1 MTNRPKVFCF
11 FFSKKKILPF
21 FGNRVGDRLV
31 CLRGKR
37 ADVAAA
43 LLGAL
48 SALALPPLYVLPAL
62 LIAIPGLIALID
74 GAPGWG
80 GALRRGFWFGFC
92 HHLVGLYWI
101 TSAILI
107 EASQFWW
114 FVPFAVPCTALILA
128 PFVAGATWA
137 AKFAAPGW
145 RRALMLAANWTLGDL
160 ARQFVATGFPWN
172 PFGSVLTLPGV
183 AGSVMIAPA
192 ALISVHG
199 LTFFTVWF
207 AALPGQ
213 SRRFGLIA
221 IGGLVAWVG
230 LGIWLLRQPVGPA
243 PDMSIVLIQGNESE
257 HEKQDRTSAIAGF
270 WRTLELTREAEATV
284 GPHPSLVVWSET
296 GADPALVEQDP
307 NARDWIARA
316 GAGAAA
322 FLVGSVRYGSDA
334 PDARPYNSLIA
345 LAPSGTVIGHYD
357 KWHLVPFGEYDPPIG
372 IFGFKL
378 SPGMGF
384 IPGPGPRTLHLPG
397 IPAVG
402 PLICYEAVFPGE
414 IIDRQD
420 RPDWLVNVTND
431 AWFGNSSGP
440 RQHLAAVRLRAVEE
454 GLPIMR
460 AANTGITAGFDAHG
474 RELGRIGL
482 NQAGYLVLPLTG
494 PLPPTLFARFGLWLP
509 FGLAMLGAAV
519 ALLPRIEVKNLN

>member
-1 MTNRPKVFCF
+1 MIVF
-11 FFSKKKILPF
+11 L
-21 FGNRVGDRLV
+21 RWLDRLRA
-31 CLRGKR
+31 LTGMR
-37 ADVAAA
+37 ADLAAG
-43 LLGAL
+43 LLGAV

-62 LIAIPGLIALID
+62 LMAIPGLIALID
-74 GAPGWG
+74 GARDWR

-107 EASQFWW
+107 EASQYWW
-114 FVPFAVPCTALILA
+114 FVPFAVPSTALILA
-128 PFVAGATWA
+128 PFIAAATFL
-137 AKFAAPGW
+137 AKMAAPGW
-145 RRALMLAANWTLGDL
+145 RRALMLAAAWTLGDL

-172 PFGSVLTLPGV
+172 PLGSVLALPGW

-207 AALPGQ
+207 AAIPGQ
-213 SRRFGLIA
+213 SRRFFR
-221 IGGLVAWVG
+221 VASGSLALWIG
-230 LGIWLLRQPVGPA
+230 LGVWLLRQPLGAA
-243 PDMSIVLIQGNESE
+243 PDLKIVLIQGDESE
-257 HEKQDRTSAIAGF
+257 QEKLGHNALDGF
-270 WRTLELTREAEATV
+270 WQSLVLTHEAEAAV
-284 GPHPSLVVWSET
+284 GPHPSVVVWSET
-296 GADPALVEQDP
+296 GADPAYVEQDA
-307 NARDWIARA
+307 NARGWIAKA
-316 GAGAAA
+316 GAGAEG
-322 FLVGSVRYGSDA
+322 FLIGSVRWASEDPA
-334 PDARPYNSLIA
+334 ARPYNSLIA
-345 LAPSGTVIGHYD
+345 LAPSGNVLGHYD

-372 IFGFKL
+372 LLGFKL
-378 SPGMGF
+378 SPGTGF

-414 IIDRQD
+414 IVDPKD

-440 RQHLAAVRLRAVEE
+440 RQHLVAVRLRAVEE

-460 AANTGITAGFDAHG
+460 AANTGISAGFDAHG
-474 RELGRIGL
+474 RELGRLGM
-482 NQAGYLVLPLTG
+482 NQPGYLVLPLTG

-509 FGLAMLGAAV
+509 FLLALLGAGV
-519 ALLPRIEVKNLN
+519 AMVRLRSQRQDVSC